1 MKGMPI
7 FTTGATWRIERPHTL
22 VVACSDGRLQVQID
36 EFLREGLGVQEYD
49 RLYLPGGPGALATSG
64 DEFARSERATA
75 ELTFLLDAHQIE
87 SVLLLFHGPG
97 PGGPRGSVCA
107 DYARKLRH
115 DDPATVRRQQE
126 ADAGEVLRRVFAFRR
141 VEVRALFCDVREDL
155 ALDIVEYDL
164 GQGRAVRHTQV

>member
-1 MKGMPI
+1 MPI
-7 FTTGATWRIERPHTL
+7 FTTGATWRIERPQTL

-64 DEFARSERATA
+64 DEFARSERATS
-75 ELTFLLDAHQIE
+75 ELTFLLDAHKIE

-115 DDPATVRRQQE
+115 DDPAKVRQQQE
-126 ADAGEVLRRVFAFRR
+126 ADAGEVLRRVFAFRK

-164 GQGRAVRHTQV
+164 GKGRAVRHTQA

>member
-1 MKGMPI
+1 MPI
-7 FTTGATWRIERPHTL
+7 FTPGRDWRTERPHTL

-64 DEFARSERATA
+64 DEFARSERATS
-75 ELTFLLDAHQIE
+75 ELTFLLDAHKIE

-115 DDPATVRRQQE
+115 DDPAKVRQQQE
-126 ADAGEVLRRVFAFRR
+126 ADAGEVLRRVFAFRK

-164 GQGRAVRHTQV
+164 GKGRAVRHTQV